1 MAHQAWFRYIR
12 GSIDERREHN
22 RVVGWIVHAKR
33 WEVVAAGIGLYAGLV
48 VGFALLYWA
57 TDGLSQSDIGSALYF
72 SVVTQAT
79 VGYGD
84 VVATGPGRF
93 LVIGQVL
100 SAVAFI
106 AVVPAIIL
114 LRVLAPPRQTLV
126 FSRWAIFDPNV
137 GQFRFRFTND
147 SALRAIATASVR
159 LPRRVGHVRSPNE
172 VYTKYF
178 HVELEYDDLPP
189 ADTHVPVVVRA
200 RPCSTDPDPL
210 DSAHPKIR
218 LHPAHLEPGS
228 HVRLR
233 LDVTYATSAMHVV
246 ERELD
251 LDDFRC
257 GRFVDL
263 YKDGPRRF
271 RYFDAIH
278 GTPTLDEHGHSPCDT
293 TCEYRYGCA
302 LPNKLNS
309 AKPWLPQ

>member
-1 MAHQAWFRYIR
+1 VAQQWFRR
-12 GSIDERREHN
+12 SKGPVDDRKERN

-33 WEVVAAGIGLYAGLV
+33 WQVVVAGIALYAGLV

-57 TDGLSQSDIGSALYF
+57 TDGLNKSDIGSALYF

-84 VVATGPGRF
+84 VVATGPGRY
-93 LVIGQVL
+93 LVVVQVL

-114 LRVLAPPRQTLV
+114 LRVLAPPRDTLV
-126 FSRWAIFDPNV
+126 FSRWAIFDPHV

-189 ADTHVPVVVRA
+189 ADTHVPVVVRT
-200 RPCSTDPDPL
+200 RPCSSDAEPL
-210 DSAHPKIR
+210 DSAHHKIR

-228 HVRLR
+228 HVSLR

-246 ERELD
+246 VREIDVED
-251 LDDFRC
+251 LRC
-257 GRFVDL
+257 GRYVDL

-271 RYFDAIH
+271 RYFDEIH
-278 GTPTLDEHGHSPCDT
+278 DTPTRDEHGVSPCDT
-293 TCEYRYGCA
+293 TCEFGSGCK
-302 LPNKLNS
+302 LPNKVAS
-309 AKPWLPQ
+309 AARDAT

>member
-12 GSIDERREHN
+12 GSIDERKKRN

-57 TDGLSQSDIGSALYF
+57 TDGLSQSGIGSALYF
-72 SVVTQAT
+72 SVVTQTT

-84 VVATGPGRF
+84 VVATGPGRW
-93 LVIGQVL
+93 LVVGQLL

-114 LRVLAPPRQTLV
+114 LRVLAPPRETLV
-126 FSRWAIFDPNV
+126 FSRWAIFDPSV

-159 LPRRVGHVRSPNE
+159 LPRRVGHLRAPNE
-172 VYTKYF
+172 VYMKYY
-178 HVELEYDDLPP
+178 HVELEFDDLPP
-189 ADTHVPVVVRA
+189 ADTHTPVVVRT
-200 RPCSTDPDPL
+200 RPSSTDPDAL
-210 DSAHPKIR
+210 DSARHDIR
-218 LHPAHLEPGS
+218 LHPAHLEPGANVS
-228 HVRLR
+228 LR
-233 LDVTYATSAMHVV
+233 LDVTYATSAMHIV

-257 GRFVDL
+257 GHYVDL

-278 GTPTLDEHGHSPCDT
+278 GTPTLDEHGTSPCDT
-293 TCEYRYGCA
+293 TCVYRHGCA
-302 LPNKLNS
+302 LPNKLDS
-309 AKPWLPQ
+309 ATAPTS

>member
-1 MAHQAWFRYIR
+1 MAHQAWYRAIR
-12 GSIDERREHN
+12 GSIDERRERN

-33 WEVVAAGIGLYAGLV
+33 WEVVAAGVALYGVLV

-57 TDGLSQSDIGSALYF
+57 TDGLNKSDIGSALYF

-93 LVIGQVL
+93 LVVGQVL

-114 LRVLAPPRQTLV
+114 LRVLSPPRDTLV
-126 FSRWAIFDPNV
+126 FSKWAVFDPHV
-137 GQFRFRFTND
+137 GQFRFRFVND

-159 LPRRVGHVRSPNE
+159 FPRRVGHVRSPDE

-178 HVELEYDDLPP
+178 HVDLEYDDLPP
-189 ADTHVPVVVRA
+189 ADTHVPVIVRTRA
-200 RPCSTDPDPL
+200 CSTEPDLL
-210 DSAHPKIR
+210 DSAHHRIR

-228 HVRLR
+228 HVSLR

-246 ERELD
+246 VREMD
-251 LDDFRC
+251 VNEIRC

-271 RYFDAIH
+271 RYFDQVA
-278 GTPTLDEHGHSPCDT
+278 GSPALDEHGISPCDT
-293 TCEYRYGCA
+293 TCEYRVGCL
-302 LPNKLNS
+302 LPNRIPS
-309 AKPWLPQ
+309 ASGAAS

>member
-1 MAHQAWFRYIR
+1 VAHQSWLRFVR
-12 GSIDERREHN
+12 GSIDERRERN

-33 WEVVAAGIGLYAGLV
+33 WEVVAAGVALYGVLV
-48 VGFALLYWA
+48 VGFALLYWV
-57 TDGLSQSDIGSALYF
+57 TDGLNKSDIGSAFYF

-93 LVIGQVL
+93 LVVGQVL

-114 LRVLAPPRQTLV
+114 LRVLAPPRDTLV
-126 FSRWAIFDPNV
+126 FSRYAIFDPNV

-172 VYTKYF
+172 VYVKHF

-189 ADTHVPVVVRA
+189 ADTHVPVVVRT
-200 RPCSTDPDPL
+200 RPCATECDPL
-210 DSAHPKIR
+210 DSAHHRIR
-218 LHPAHLEPGS
+218 LHPAHLQVGS
-228 HVRLR
+228 HVSLR

-246 ERELD
+246 VREMEVD
-251 LDDFRC
+251 EFRC

-278 GTPTLDEHGHSPCDT
+278 GTPTLDEHGNSPCDT
-293 TCEYRYGCA
+293 TCEYRHGCA
-302 LPNKLNS
+302 LPNKLAS
-309 AKPWLPQ
+309 ASQPTP

>member
-1 MAHQAWFRYIR
+1 MAHQARSRYLR
-12 GSIDERREHN
+12 GSIDERRERN

-33 WEVVAAGIGLYAGLV
+33 WQVVAAGIGLYAGLV

-57 TDGLSQSDIGSALYF
+57 TDGLSQSDIGSAFYF
-72 SVVTQAT
+72 SVVTQTT

-84 VVATGPGRF
+84 VVATGPGRL
-93 LVIGQVL
+93 LVVAQVL

-114 LRVLAPPRQTLV
+114 LRVLAPPRETLV

-159 LPRRVGHVRSPNE
+159 LPRRVGHVRAPNE

-178 HVELEYDDLPP
+178 HVELEFDDLPP
-189 ADTHVPVVVRA
+189 ADTHVPVVVRT
-200 RPCSTDPDPL
+200 RPSSIEPDPL
-210 DSAHPKIR
+210 DSARHEVR

-228 HVRLR
+228 PVSLR
-233 LDVTYATSAMHVV
+233 LDITYATSAMHIV
-246 ERELD
+246 ERELH

-257 GRFVDL
+257 GHYVDL

-278 GTPTLDEHGHSPCDT
+278 GAPTLDEHGKSPCDT
-293 TCEYRYGCA
+293 PCGYRHGCT
-302 LPNKLNS
+302 LPNKLAS
-309 AKPWLPQ
+309 ATQPES

>member
-1 MAHQAWFRYIR
+1 VR
-12 GSIDERREHN
+12 GSVDERRERN

-33 WEVVAAGIGLYAGLV
+33 WEVVVAGIVLYGALV
-48 VGFALLYWA
+48 IGFALLYWA
-57 TDGLSQSDIGSALYF
+57 TDGLTKSDLGSALYF

-93 LVIGQVL
+93 LVVVQVL

-114 LRVLAPPRQTLV
+114 LRVLAPPRDTLV

-147 SALRAIATASVR
+147 SALRGIVTASVR
-159 LPRRVGHVRSPNE
+159 LPRRVGHVRSPDE

-189 ADTHVPVVVRA
+189 ADTHVPVVVRT
-200 RPCSTDPDPL
+200 RPCESDAEPL
-210 DSAHPKIR
+210 DSAHHDIR

-228 HVRLR
+228 HVSLR

-246 ERELD
+246 MRD
-251 LDDFRC
+251 LDVEDFRC
-257 GRFVDL
+257 GRYVDL

-271 RYFDAIH
+271 RYFDEIH
-278 GTPTLDEHGHSPCDT
+278 GTPTLDEHGNSPCDT
-293 TCEYRYGCA
+293 TCEFRWGCV
-302 LPNKLNS
+302 LPNKLAS
-309 AKPWLPQ
+309 AKQPTP

>member
-1 MAHQAWFRYIR
+1 VAHQGWLRVIK
-12 GSIDERREHN
+12 GSIDERRERN

-33 WEVVAAGIGLYAGLV
+33 WEVVAAGIALYAGLV

-57 TDGLSQSDIGSALYF
+57 TDGLNKSDIGSALYF

-84 VVATGPGRF
+84 VVATGPGRY
-93 LVIGQVL
+93 LVVVQVL

-114 LRVLAPPRQTLV
+114 LRVLAPPRDTLV
-126 FSRWAIFDPNV
+126 FSRFAVFDPNV
-137 GQFRFRFTND
+137 GQFRFRFVND
-147 SALRAIATASVR
+147 SALRAIAMASVR
-159 LPRRVGHVRSPNE
+159 LPRRVGHVRSPDE

-189 ADTHVPVVVRA
+189 ADTHVPVVVRTRA
-200 RPCSTDPDPL
+200 CASEAETL
-210 DSAHPKIR
+210 DSTHHNIH

-228 HVRLR
+228 HVSLR

-246 ERELD
+246 VRELD
-251 LDDFRC
+251 VEDFRC
-257 GRFVDL
+257 GRYVDL

-271 RYFDAIH
+271 RYFDEIFD
-278 GTPTLDEHGHSPCDT
+278 TPTLDAHGNSPCDT
-293 TCEYRYGCA
+293 TCEYRSGCG
-302 LPNKLNS
+302 LPNR
-309 AKPWLPQ
+309 LPSLTQEVS

>member
-1 MAHQAWFRYIR
+1 VR
-12 GSIDERREHN
+12 GSVDERRERN

-33 WEVVAAGIGLYAGLV
+33 WEVVAAAIALYAALV
-48 VGFALLYWA
+48 LGFAVLYWA
-57 TDGLSQSDIGSALYF
+57 TDGLNKSDIGSALYF

-93 LVIGQVL
+93 LVVGQVL

-114 LRVLAPPRQTLV
+114 LRVLAPPRDTLV
-126 FSRWAIFDPNV
+126 FSRYAIFDPNV

-147 SALRAIATASVR
+147 SALRAIAVASVR
-159 LPRRVGHVRSPNE
+159 LPRRVGHVRSPDE
-172 VYTKYF
+172 IYVKYF

-189 ADTHVPVVVRA
+189 ADTHDPVVVRTRA
-200 RPCSTDPDPL
+200 CQTDADEL
-210 DSAHPKIR
+210 DSIHHKIR
-218 LHPAHLEPGS
+218 MHPAYLQPGC
-228 HVRLR
+228 HVSLR

-246 ERELD
+246 VRELE

-278 GTPTLDEHGHSPCDT
+278 GTPTLDEHGNSPCDT
-293 TCEYRYGCA
+293 TCEYRFDCS
-302 LPNKLNS
+302 LPNKLAS
-309 AKPWLPQ
+309 ATGAASGAAPGAAS

>member
-1 MAHQAWFRYIR
+1 VAHHSWLRSVR
-12 GSIDERREHN
+12 GSIDERRERN

-33 WEVVAAGIGLYAGLV
+33 WEVVAAGIALYAVLV
-48 VGFALLYWA
+48 LGFALLYWA
-57 TDGLSQSDIGSALYF
+57 TDGLNKSDIGSALYF

-93 LVIGQVL
+93 LVVGQVL

-114 LRVLAPPRQTLV
+114 LRVLAPPRDTLV

-137 GQFRFRFTND
+137 GQFRFRFVND
-147 SALRAIATASVR
+147 SSLRAIATASVR

-172 VYTKYF
+172 IYVKHF

-189 ADTHVPVVVRA
+189 ADTHVPVVVRT
-200 RPCSTDPDPL
+200 RPCASDPDPL
-210 DSAHPKIR
+210 DSGHHKIR
-218 LHPAHLEPGS
+218 LHPAHLEPGC
-228 HVRLR
+228 HVSLR

-246 ERELD
+246 VRD
-251 LDDFRC
+251 LDVNEFRC
-257 GRFVDL
+257 GRYVDL

-271 RYFDAIH
+271 RYFDEIFS
-278 GTPTLDEHGHSPCDT
+278 TPTLDEHGNSPCET
-293 TCEYRYGCA
+293 TCEYRVGCA
-302 LPNKLNS
+302 LPNKLTS
-309 AKPWLPQ
+309 AKQPTG